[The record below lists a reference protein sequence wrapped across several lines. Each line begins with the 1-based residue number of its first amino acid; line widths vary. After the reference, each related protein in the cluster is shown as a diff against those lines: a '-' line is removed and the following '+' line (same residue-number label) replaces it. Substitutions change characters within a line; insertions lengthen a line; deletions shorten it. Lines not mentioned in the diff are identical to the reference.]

1 MNSKSFDY
9 LSHVTEILERVKNTQ
24 WEAMD
29 ACAQKMADAIADK
42 HSVFAFGASH
52 AGILAQELFYR
63 TGGLAVLNAILP
75 SEFMLNTRP
84 VTQTSSMEK
93 LDGYPSVVLT
103 PNEVKGHRPHG
114 WGCASG

>member
-9 LSHVTEILERVKNTQ
+9 LSHVTKILERVKNTQ

-52 AGILAQELFYR
+52 AGILAQ
-63 TGGLAVLNAILP
+63 
-75 SEFMLNTRP
+75 
-84 VTQTSSMEK
+84 
-93 LDGYPSVVLT
+93 
-103 PNEVKGHRPHG
+103 
-114 WGCASG
+114 